1 MFFSSKKD
9 TEEKVILL
17 ENEVLSLKKE
27 LDLYKDMSSFSQ
39 DEIIVCISA
48 NDEILHKNDMAY
60 KNIKN
65 ENSFVLELKKN
76 KDTINMDGNISRVK
90 SKKLL
95 SGDTI
100 YSVAK
105 AESKFQKGS
114 SIVTVR
120 QDSINYALTDSQET
134 YISMLKELEEM
145 KVDSTKIAVESKDG
159 LVLVLE
165 SSSNMG
171 GLNENM
177 QTTLDGA
184 NSLNHR
190 ASEISEVVGL
200 IKDVAEQTNLLALNA
215 AIEAARAGEHG
226 RGFAVVA
233 DEVRKLAEKTQTATK
248 DISIVVRAIQQ
259 ETSEVKE
266 NIEITSD
273 ILMQTKDKIDNLKE
287 KVLSFEK
294 NASRSVYE
302 VDYVSDK
309 IFAALAKID
318 HVIYKNNMFALLF
331 DEKNDFN
338 ASDHN
343 NCRLGKWY
351 TAGEG
356 YKEFSNTKSY
366 KKLDRPH
373 AKVHEMANKLV
384 EECTKE
390 ESACSNEDIEKM
402 IAEIEKASLE
412 VFESLDAMVEEKSKI
427 LMNKAVI
434 DLFE

>member
-90 SKKLL
+90 SKKII

-100 YSVAK
+100 YSVSK

-171 GLNENM
+171 GLN
-177 QTTLDGA
+177 
-184 NSLNHR
+184 
-190 ASEISEVVGL
+190 
-200 IKDVAEQTNLLALNA
+200 
-215 AIEAARAGEHG
+215 
-226 RGFAVVA
+226 
-233 DEVRKLAEKTQTATK
+233 
-248 DISIVVRAIQQ
+248 
-259 ETSEVKE
+259 
-266 NIEITSD
+266 
-273 ILMQTKDKIDNLKE
+273 
-287 KVLSFEK
+287 
-294 NASRSVYE
+294 
-302 VDYVSDK
+302 
-309 IFAALAKID
+309 
-318 HVIYKNNMFALLF
+318 
-331 DEKNDFN
+331 
-338 ASDHN
+338 
-343 NCRLGKWY
+343 
-351 TAGEG
+351 
-356 YKEFSNTKSY
+356 
-366 KKLDRPH
+366 
-373 AKVHEMANKLV
+373 
-384 EECTKE
+384 
-390 ESACSNEDIEKM
+390 
-402 IAEIEKASLE
+402 
-412 VFESLDAMVEEKSKI
+412 
-427 LMNKAVI
+427 
-434 DLFE
+434 